1 MSIKVFVES
10 QELEVQSNTKPILL
24 TSLQSAFPGAIQL
37 SFRDSTTNTKR
48 VLPFDGKA
56 FHPPTDGWTT
66 SEEYE
71 VTLGGRNS
79 FPFDSYE
86 NASKQL
92 EQTVRTIQSLM
103 AQNEG
108 YIMNELNNVQLTP
121 PSPRERRG
129 SFRSRVATFKNT
141 QDPTNHVD
149 LWLPRR
155 GADELEKQFAELSAV
170 VAGKNAIIENQR
182 KQIQNEKAA
191 NEQLERLNSSIKAE
205 AEEWQLKWQSMNTEL
220 RLLREMSC
228 NQECAGYKMK
238 LLNAELEN
246 VKNSS
251 NTKIQQIQDSLFGVQ
266 NEMKETSEKYEQLR
280 QDYDRLIEEC
290 REKDKKLEDLR
301 SQLNKLTTEL
311 SEHCDQSAKQ
321 AECNHELQERLCK
334 ENIALAEWS
343 KKLELENKEHE
354 AELERVRRDF
364 DVQHSQLQQ
373 SYEDKCQQSAN
384 MHQLIESLNKNLIDL
399 SRKYEDL
406 RESFGKTQS
415 TPNSPRPH
423 EEMNGKN
430 NTVLLL

>member
-10 QELEVQSNTKPILL
+10 RELEVKSNTDPILL

-37 SFRDSTTNTKR
+37 SLRDSKTNTKR

-56 FHPPTDGWTT
+56 FHPPSDGWTT

-108 YIMNELNNVQLTP
+108 YITNELNNVQLTP

-129 SFRSRVATFKNT
+129 SFRNRVAIFKNV

-182 KQIQNEKAA
+182 KQIQNEKTA

-205 AEEWQLKWQSMNTEL
+205 AEEWQLKWQSLNTEL

-228 NQECAGYKMK
+228 NQECAGYK

-266 NEMKETSEKYEQLR
+266 NEMKEISEKYERLR
-280 QDYDRLIEEC
+280 QDYDQLIEEC
-290 REKDKKLEDLR
+290 RDKDKELEDLR
-301 SQLNKLTTEL
+301 TRFTKLTTEF
-311 SEHCDQSAKQ
+311 SEHRDQSAKQ
-321 AECNHELQERLCK
+321 AESNFEFQQRLCK
-334 ENIALAEWS
+334 ENSALAEWS
-343 KKLELENKEHE
+343 KKLELENKEHD
-354 AELERVRRDF
+354 AELERVRHDF
-364 DVQHSQLQQ
+364 EVQHSQLQQ

-406 RESFGKTQS
+406 RDSFGKTQS
-415 TPNSPRPH
+415 APNSPRLH
-423 EEMNGKN
+423 EEMNGN
-430 NTVLLL
+430 NNQVVLL